1 MGSRSRDS
9 ASAHLPLARVRP
21 CCVDGRSH
29 EIEEGFPSL
38 SEPAVIDRRTS
49 PSFSWFESTNHY
61 YLTFPLLTGG
71 ELLQKILDKRRF
83 TEEETRKAL
92 VVILVRQ
99 ANKRPHPVRRLGAV
113 PPGHRVV
120 ASRPAGLANN
130 ESSGHLVSPAGH
142 FDIHPQQG
150 SNPQGHQRCVAR
162 SPFLVGA
169 RRSPA

>member
-1 MGSRSRDS
+1 M
-9 ASAHLPLARVRP
+9 
-21 CCVDGRSH
+21 
-29 EIEEGFPSL
+29 EEATKEKGFPSL